1 MLQITW
7 YEKLKKLNPRLRVC
21 QFESSYNLPGIYYID
36 GRGDIIDI
44 CATDCGWVPAYPEFN
59 VSGRLTK
66 SGYRRAIFILL
77 HIKMTTRDKVR
88 KYFGSGFFER
98 RTPALSKV
106 QGNSIHKQ
114 WSTMMAEERK
124 RLNILGDAQ
133 QVDVQDKTMDKM
145 KQMEM
150 DNFNRRNSAAL
161 SGDQF
166 IELAEG
172 IKKDMPDSK
181 KENLARVKFEYDK
194 AVGKRKTII

>member
-7 YEKLKKLNPRLRVC
+7 FEKLKKLNPRLRVC
-21 QFESSYNLPGIYYID
+21 QFENSRHLPGIYYID
-36 GRGDIIDI
+36 GRGEISDI
-44 CATDCGWVPAYPEFN
+44 CATDCGWVPPYPEFD
-59 VSGRLTK
+59 VSGRLVK
-66 SGYRRAIFILL
+66 SGYRRVIFILL
-77 HIKMTTRDKVR
+77 HIKMTTKDKVR
-88 KYFGSGFFER
+88 KHFGSGFFEQ
-98 RTPALSKV
+98 RTPSLSKV

-124 RLNILGDAQ
+124 RLNILGDAR

-166 IELAEG
+166 IELAED
-172 IKKDMPDSK
+172 IKKEMPDDK
-181 KENLARVKFEYDK
+181 KERLARAKYDYDK